1 LCSQLIKKREQ
12 NLNIELYLRNMNF
25 IEQEQPTEA
34 IKTLLS
40 NTILGSNGARYRHIN
55 ALEQL
60 TKLDHPIYFSLMAKE
75 QCLGNITLCQRED
88 SLYLRYFTFHPR
100 FQATLNTSKRIKD
113 RDSILKEQI
122 NVYLNT
128 LIPEKKQSIYAYI
141 EPDNIRSLNMAI
153 AFGFSPSAKIAMY
166 HFSRR
171 LPRESR
177 RFKILTYDEAIP
189 YIRNQFRNHSY
200 YFENPKSGIYAAWL
214 INNEIALVTRFHE
227 ACWEI
232 KSMKGAFGKL
242 LIKVLPW
249 LPIVNKLISPACHKF
264 LAFDSFLS
272 LNPSID
278 AKELNA
284 FLSAGLAHFKVHHMM
299 HWVDESSSH
308 SQYIKGI
315 QWGLLHRI
323 LGKNEINLVVK
334 GHAKSGPY
342 FIDAMDML

>member
-12 NLNIELYLRNMNF
+12 NLNIELYLREMNF
-25 IEQEQPTEA
+25 VEQEQPTEA
-34 IKTLLS
+34 IKTLIS
-40 NTILGSNGARYRHIN
+40 NTVLGSNGGRYRHIN
-55 ALEQL
+55 TLEHL
-60 TKLDHPIYFSLMAKE
+60 SKLDHPIYFSLMAKE

-100 FQATLNTSKRIKD
+100 FQASPASNKRKK
-113 RDSILKEQI
+113 RQESILKEQI
-122 NVYLNT
+122 NVYLNS

-141 EPDNIRSLNMAI
+141 EPDNIRSLNI
-153 AFGFSPSAKIAMY
+153 AKEFGFSPTAKIAMY

-171 LPRESR
+171 FPGASR
-177 RFKILTYDEAIP
+177 QFKILPFDEAIP

-249 LPIVNKLISPACHKF
+249 LPIVNKLITPARHKF

-308 SQYIKGI
+308 SQYIERI

-323 LGKNEINLVVK
+323 LGKSEINLVVK